1 MPDNH
6 QTADAAWTWSAI
18 LTLAFST
25 GVFTAVFNQG
35 IAWLKETRQ
44 SREKDRRTAKAS
56 ALLLVEMLT
65 SYAQECNSRSSY
77 NRYDKYSGT
86 GYGRY
91 SDMPVLPP
99 YPEGVEWAVLPSKIA
114 AGLRDLRN
122 EVNEAKR
129 DIDEAAEV
137 VDPDEAADVAT
148 DRCVVIGYMALRIS
162 RRLRKYYGFGPYQAA
177 GESNFASELHKYYRE
192 SRRGRLRRFWESL
205 PVYRV
210 RRRLRRRL
218 SRWRLQLMKALRP
231 GRNPGP

>member
-77 NRYDKYSGT
+77 NRYDKHSGT
-86 GYGRY
+86 YGRY

-129 DIDEAAEV
+129 DIDATAEV
-137 VDPDEAADVAT
+137 IDPDEAADVAT

-162 RRLRKYYGFGPYQAA
+162 GRLRKYYGFGPYQAA
-177 GESNFASELHKYYRE
+177 GQSNFASELHKYYRRVVE
-192 SRRGRLRRFWESL
+192 DAFADFGKACPSIGFGGVSGGVSRAGACS
-205 PVYRV
+205 
-210 RRRLRRRL
+210 
-218 SRWRLQLMKALRP
+218 S
-231 GRNPGP
+231 